1 MQNQYP
7 DMLRF
12 TQIGTI
18 VIDLTDFHIFINFLK
33 SDERLRD
40 FSLAFSHAT
49 SWRRGLS
56 LKTFLINPNWLLNKT
71 FDLTMASRYLGM
83 LSTLYIITPTDPYAS
98 YTNIGTTTNVISIEN
113 CKKCKSFQ

>member
-33 SDERLRD
+33 SDRRLRD
-40 FSLAFSHAT
+40 FSLWQSRNLFAKT
-49 SWRRGLS
+49 SLCIDVGIRS
-56 LKTFLINPNWLLNKT
+56 LIQLLAN
-71 FDLTMASRYLGM
+71 FAALLEG
-83 LSTLYIITPTDPYAS
+83 
-98 YTNIGTTTNVISIEN
+98 
-113 CKKCKSFQ
+113 CSFK